1 MKKTLP
7 LLCLVFVW
15 LGSNWIFSA
24 APEQNYA
31 GIWQG
36 KLKIQGTEL
45 RLIFRI
51 QKEADDSYS
60 ATFDSPDQGAEN
72 ISMDSA
78 EVVDGQIVL
87 TFKQAGLQVI
97 GRIQP
102 EGQQMLATLKQAGM
116 ELPLELKRVEKV
128 EKPNRPQLPQKPYP
142 YKSDE
147 VTYQN
152 EKAGIT
158 ISGTITL
165 PEGAGPFPA
174 VLLITGSGA
183 QDRDESIFEHKP
195 FLVLADY
202 LTRQGIAVLR
212 CDDRGMGGTTGNLG
226 DSTTAELAQDA
237 LAGVTFLK
245 ERKEIDP
252 LQIGLIGHSEGGIIA
267 PLAATQ
273 SKDIAFIVLL
283 AGTGLTGEEILYM
296 QGELLSRA
304 MGVTEEKIQESRIDQ
319 ERIYAVLKQNMD
331 VESMEKEL
339 RRMYEQAMTK
349 LSEEERKEEE
359 VLEAGLEAQLKQVLS
374 PWFRYFLTY
383 DPRPALQRV
392 KCPVLA
398 LNGEKDLQ
406 VPPKENLAEI
416 AKALKKGGN
425 RDVTTLELPG
435 LNHLFQT
442 AETGA
447 TNEYGKIEE
456 TFAPSALKILGDW
469 IRERVGLTTK
479 GLRR

>member
-15 LGSNWIFSA
+15 LGSNWVFSA

-36 KLKIQGTEL
+36 NLKIQGTEL

-51 QKEADDSYS
+51 QKEADGSYS

-78 EVVDGQIVL
+78 VVVKGQIVL

-152 EKAGIT
+152 EMAGIT

-195 FLVLADY
+195 FLVLADF

-212 CDDRGMGGTTGNLG
+212 CDDRGMGGTTGSLG
-226 DSTTAELAQDA
+226 DSTTADLAQDT

-267 PLAATQ
+267 PLAASL

-283 AGTGLTGEEILYM
+283 AGTGLT
-296 QGELLSRA
+296 LSL
-304 MGVTEEKIQESRIDQ
+304 IHI
-319 ERIYAVLKQNMD
+319 
-331 VESMEKEL
+331 
-339 RRMYEQAMTK
+339 
-349 LSEEERKEEE
+349 
-359 VLEAGLEAQLKQVLS
+359 
-374 PWFRYFLTY
+374 
-383 DPRPALQRV
+383 
-392 KCPVLA
+392 
-398 LNGEKDLQ
+398 
-406 VPPKENLAEI
+406 
-416 AKALKKGGN
+416 
-425 RDVTTLELPG
+425 
-435 LNHLFQT
+435 
-442 AETGA
+442 
-447 TNEYGKIEE
+447 
-456 TFAPSALKILGDW
+456 
-469 IRERVGLTTK
+469 
-479 GLRR
+479 

>member
-15 LGSNWIFSA
+15 LGSNWVFSA

-36 KLKIQGTEL
+36 NLKIQGTEL

-51 QKEADDSYS
+51 QKEADGSYS

-78 EVVDGQIVL
+78 VVVKGQIVL

-152 EKAGIT
+152 EMAGIT

-195 FLVLADY
+195 FLVLADF

-212 CDDRGMGGTTGNLG
+212 CDDRGMGGTTGSLG
-226 DSTTAELAQDA
+226 DSTTADLAQDT

-267 PLAATQ
+267 PLAASL

-283 AGTGLTGEEILYM
+283 AGTGLTGEEILYL

-304 MGVTEEKIQESRIDQ
+304 MGVSEEKIRESRIDQ

-359 VLEAGLEAQLKQVLS
+359 VPEAGLEAQLKQVLS

-416 AKALKKGGN
+416 AKALKQGGN
-425 RDVTTLELPG
+425 HDVTTQELPS

-456 TFAPSALKILGDW
+456 TFAPSALKIIGDW
-469 IRERVGLTTK
+469 IRERVGLTK
-479 GLRR
+479 GHQK